1 MENFKKIFLKN
12 LKDSTTYNLFSKYI
26 HSIYLENDSLI
37 EILSNPQISIT
48 VPPKISFCIMT
59 FNEERC
65 IYRCINS
72 IINVADEIIVLDTGS
87 TDNTLN
93 IISSNF
99 PSVKIIE
106 DKWDNDFSR
115 CRNLLIKEATND
127 WIFNIDADEYFID
140 NSIND
145 LKSFLSIFNF
155 YPYITISPQI
165 VNFDDNVLLLTNRIF
180 NKTSGMYFYGIIHE
194 YLKSSNATIKI
205 VTNFKLYHDGYKNEI
220 LISKDK
226 INRNINLLHKM
237 IKLDPNNLRWKYFL
251 GREYIYTDKYY
262 LKGITLLEEVANYTS
277 KDSLLLNNKDIY
289 NLSSL
294 IILLSTYLSD
304 NNITKLKSTIEFINS
319 KYHNCLDSFYYTLL
333 INYNTLISESITNTE
348 NLINTINSIE
358 EPISYINSEFY
369 HIYKILGFIYLSY
382 GNYDLAF
389 KFLKQIKSA
398 FILNEV
404 KQSLFPLYNNLKNFL
419 IDEGEIL

>member
-12 LKDSTTYNLFSKYI
+12 LKDSSTYNFFSKYI

-37 EILSNPQISIT
+37 EILSKPQFNIMT
-48 VPPKISFCIMT
+48 PQKISFCIMT

-93 IISSNF
+93 IISKNF
-99 PSVKIIE
+99 PSVKIIK
-106 DKWDNDFSR
+106 DTWNDDFSR

-140 NSIND
+140 STINY
-145 LKSFLSIFNF
+145 LKYFLSFFNF

-180 NKTSGMYFYGIIHE
+180 NKTSGMYFHGIIHE
-194 YLKSSNATIKI
+194 YLTCSNATIKV

-220 LISKDK
+220 LIAKDK

-237 IKLDPNNLRWKYFL
+237 INIDPDNLRWKYFL

-262 LKGITLLEEVANYTS
+262 LKGITLLEDVANSTS
-277 KDSLLLNNKDIY
+277 KDSALLNNKEMY

-304 NNITKLKSTIEFINS
+304 NNIPKLKNTIEFINN
-319 KYHNCLDSFYYTLL
+319 KYPNCLDSYYYNLL
-333 INYNTLISESITNTE
+333 TNYNNLISESITNTE
-348 NLINTINSIE
+348 NLINTINSIDN
-358 EPISYINSEFY
+358 PISYINSEFY

-389 KFLKQIKSA
+389 KFLKQIKSN

-404 KQSLFPLYNNLKNFL
+404 KQSLLPLYNNLKNFL